1 MKMTVIFLTYIMLY
15 MCSVAM
21 AKTKGLEAIVSELV
35 EVNKAAGRS
44 TEVINVLVSRV
55 ISSMEAVHDKQEGFF
70 NGVQSSCKGGSRN
83 LDSFIQNLNGDSVE
97 VKATINKANSK
108 AAEAQKSK
116 KALKGQILKLKK
128 NIADLVKSIKDE
140 HDKYLK
146 FGTETEQK
154 LVTIKYVK
162 DILTDELLAPRGRS
176 FVQIQSKEFAQKVDD
191 LKFMLNGLSAKESMY
206 SSLAVTLLQ
215 VAEKKNFSDKKL
227 LTKLLEIF
235 SKLEKNVQA
244 FSKSFALSQ
253 KRIIKDLKTSIN
265 AVKQQIKSTL
275 NMYNEAASTI
285 AFSDNLIKSSQRTL
299 AVISSTIERKMIQK
313 RSWEKICKYQDNLRT
328 VTYRHKNAFNYVLN
342 KLKGARVLQ

>member
-1 MKMTVIFLTYIMLY
+1 MTVIFLTYIMLY

-44 TEVINVLVSRV
+44 NEVISVLVSRV

-70 NGVQSSCKGGSRN
+70 NRVQSTCKAGTKN
-83 LDSFIQNLNGDSVE
+83 LDNFIQKLNGDSVE
-97 VKATINKANSK
+97 VKLTINKALSN
-108 AAEAQKSK
+108 AAEAQKSQ
-116 KALKGQILKLKK
+116 KALKGQIEKLKK
-128 NIADLVKSIKDE
+128 NIAGLVESIKKE
-140 HDKYLK
+140 HDKYLN

-162 DILTDELLAPRGRS
+162 DILSDELLAPRGRS
-176 FVQIQSKEFAQKVDD
+176 FVQVQSKEFAQKVDD

-206 SSLAVTLLQ
+206 SSLVVTLLQ

-244 FSKSFALSQ
+244 FSKSFAKSQ
-253 KRIIKDLKTSIN
+253 KRIIKDLKTGIN
-265 AVKQQIKSTL
+265 AVKQQIKSTF
-275 NMYNEAASTI
+275 NMYNEAVSTV
-285 AFSDNLIKSSQRTL
+285 AYSENLVSSSQRTL
-299 AVISSTIERKMIQK
+299 KVISTTIERKMIQK
-313 RSWEKICKYQDNLRT
+313 RSWEKICKYQDNLRSS
-328 VTYRHKNAFNYVLN
+328 TYKHKNAFNYVLHKIKRGN
-342 KLKGARVLQ
+342 VLLK